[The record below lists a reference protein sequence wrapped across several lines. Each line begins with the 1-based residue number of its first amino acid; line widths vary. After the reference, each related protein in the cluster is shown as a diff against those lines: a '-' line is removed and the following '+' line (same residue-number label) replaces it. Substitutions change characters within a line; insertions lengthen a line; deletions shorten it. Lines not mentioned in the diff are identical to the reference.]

1 MEVLSRKA
9 HLKMIEVLYDSP
21 WLLRALSLKA
31 FPSCTGRGFV
41 AISSTSQGQEIHRLP
56 VPRSVKADWDRLNT
70 ADSNSIAEAKRLGMQ
85 IKNRYKKM
93 LPPESSDHDVFK
105 LRMSRVCLAD
115 EFNEMDENLKCPK
128 P

>member
-9 HLKMIEVLYDSP
+9 HLKMVEALYDCFVHFP
-21 WLLRALSLKA
+21 LRLFLHALGEVSWRCK
-31 FPSCTGRGFV
+31 
-41 AISSTSQGQEIHRLP
+41 SSTSQGQEIHRLP